1 MNSSKSESIEKY
13 GSGIS
18 RIINYFK
25 EANLPQPTFEN
36 HSGGFLV
43 SVYAPDI
50 KSLSEKVGE
59 KVGERVGKKLTENQ
73 ALIINCLN
81 ENIYS
86 SAKEIAIKIGVSQR
100 KVEENIAKL
109 KKKGLLNRI
118 GPAKGG
124 HWQVIQPNE

>member
-1 MNSSKSESIEKY
+1 
-13 GSGIS
+13 
-18 RIINYFK
+18 
-25 EANLPQPTFEN
+25 LPQPTFEN

-59 KVGERVGKKLTENQ
+59 KVGERVGERVGEKLTENQ

-81 ENIYS
+81 ENIFS
-86 SAKEIAIKIGVSQR
+86 SAKEIAMKIGVSQR

-124 HWQVIQPNE
+124 YWQVIKPHDKPNK